1 MAAGRQTRHHRWQI
15 RQPAVLS
22 KLRSSALWPLR
33 LLSATTAKSISEV
46 KPSNQRGAHNRQRRC
61 TERTIQGPTP
71 HRTGYITGKWRA
83 SVPGNRNPGTD
94 AGIWS
99 RRKLSR
105 ASQPC
110 KRLNEAGRTFRV
122 QICQFH
128 QMQIVRRHITQ
139 DPDIEA
145 SAKLLELVK
154 NIRKMDKESFIGVFE
169 EWYEMYKDVADERV
183 QDKRIKRPY

>member
-1 MAAGRQTRHHRWQI
+1 MSDSFVMYDPIRYSCTHAPHAPQTK
-15 RQPAVLS
+15 PAQGNG
-22 KLRSSALWPLR
+22 
-33 LLSATTAKSISEV
+33 E
-46 KPSNQRGAHNRQRRC
+46 RRC
-61 TERTIQGPTP
+61 TERAIQGPTP

-110 KRLNEAGRTFRV
+110 KRLNEAGRTSRV
-122 QICQFH
+122 QMCQFH

-169 EWYEMYKDVADERV
+169 EWYEM
-183 QDKRIKRPY
+183 

>member
-83 SVPGNRNPGTD
+83 SVPGNGNPGTD

-122 QICQFH
+122 QVCQSH
-128 QMQIVRRHITQ
+128 QMQIVHRHITQ

-169 EWYEMYKDVADERV
+169 EWYEM
-183 QDKRIKRPY
+183 